1 MKYLINGI
9 YLFLLGDNMKVLDIY
24 TINNRYINYLQ
35 EKEKM
40 DRGFTK
46 ISNNLTDKYNN
57 QKPYIGI
64 VLEIGNYRYFAPL
77 THPKERYDNN
87 SNFFNRISQPIKLK
101 NGKDFG
107 RIMFCYMLP
116 LKDDNVLK
124 RIYINEIEDLKYKSI
139 LMTQY
144 FYINSREGNK
154 IILKKANSLYKK
166 VHNNPQHY
174 LYKYCCAFELLEKY
188 SDEYVMK

>member
-1 MKYLINGI
+1 MKE
-9 YLFLLGDNMKVLDIY
+9 LDLY
-24 TINNRYINYLQ
+24 TIDNKYIHYLQ
-35 EKEKM
+35 ENERK

-46 ISNNLTDKYNN
+46 VSNNLTDEYSN
-57 QKPYIGI
+57 QKPYVGI
-64 VLEIGNYRYFAPL
+64 VLEIDDYKYFVPL
-77 THPKERYDNN
+77 THPKEHYD
-87 SNFFNRISQPIKLK
+87 SRIKFFNRFSQPIKLK
-101 NGKDFG
+101 SGRDYG

-116 LKDDNVLK
+116 LKDENVLK
-124 RIYINEIEDLKYKSI
+124 RICINEIVDIKYKSI

-154 IILKKANSLYKK
+154 VILKKAHSLYNK

-188 SDEYVMK
+188 SEKYHFK